1 MKGRH
6 LFGEGHLLER
16 ERLVEEIRYSLSLPF
31 FRADITLFKVSDELL
46 HLEQWTFNSKITP
59 LYCLIAKVLHNYEFE
74 LEILIL
80 VVLSYCGV
88 SNMVSRRPLF
98 FFINSYS
105 NIILPITYLFFIYFI
120 AIAIKLSY
128 ALFQAVV

>member
-1 MKGRH
+1 MNSYIWNSEPSIPRLPH
-6 LFGEGHLLER
+6 YIVTLL
-16 ERLVEEIRYSLSLPF
+16 
-31 FRADITLFKVSDELL
+31 IT
-46 HLEQWTFNSKITP
+46 
-59 LYCLIAKVLHNYEFE
+59 KVLHNYEFE

-105 NIILPITYLFFIYFI
+105 NIILPITYLFFIYFM

>member
-31 FRADITLFKVSDELL
+31 SEQTSLYLKYLMNSYIWNSEPSIPRLPHYIVTL
-46 HLEQWTFNSKITP
+46 
-59 LYCLIAKVLHNYEFE
+59 LIAKVLHNYEFE

-98 FFINSYS
+98 FN
-105 NIILPITYLFFIYFI
+105 
-120 AIAIKLSY
+120 
-128 ALFQAVV
+128 

>member
-1 MKGRH
+1 MNSYIWNS
-6 LFGEGHLLER
+6 EPSIP
-16 ERLVEEIRYSLSLPF
+16 RLPHYIV
-31 FRADITLFKVSDELL
+31 TL
-46 HLEQWTFNSKITP
+46 
-59 LYCLIAKVLHNYEFE
+59 LIAKVLHNYEFE

-88 SNMVSRRPLF
+88 SSMVSWRPLF

-105 NIILPITYLFFIYFI
+105 NIILPITYLFFIYFM
-120 AIAIKLSY
+120 AIAIKLLY

>member
-1 MKGRH
+1 MNSYIWNS
-6 LFGEGHLLER
+6 EPSIP
-16 ERLVEEIRYSLSLPF
+16 RLPHYIV
-31 FRADITLFKVSDELL
+31 TL
-46 HLEQWTFNSKITP
+46 
-59 LYCLIAKVLHNYEFE
+59 LIAKVLHNYEFE

-105 NIILPITYLFFIYFI
+105 NIILPITYLFFIYFMT
-120 AIAIKLSY
+120 IAIKLSY

>member
-1 MKGRH
+1 MNSYIWNS
-6 LFGEGHLLER
+6 EPSIP
-16 ERLVEEIRYSLSLPF
+16 RLPHYIV
-31 FRADITLFKVSDELL
+31 TL
-46 HLEQWTFNSKITP
+46 
-59 LYCLIAKVLHNYEFE
+59 LIAKVLHNYEFE

-105 NIILPITYLFFIYFI
+105 NIITYLFFIYFM